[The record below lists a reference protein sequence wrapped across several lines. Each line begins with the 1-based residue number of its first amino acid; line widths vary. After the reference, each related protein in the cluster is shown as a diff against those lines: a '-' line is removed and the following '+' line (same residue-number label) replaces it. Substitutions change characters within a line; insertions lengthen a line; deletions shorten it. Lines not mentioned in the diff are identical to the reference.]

1 MNLKERFLIF
11 KSKPFILY
19 FAASSVSYF
28 GTGMQFVAN
37 SWVALE
43 MTESNMSVAI
53 MLVATIIPGIILL
66 PFIGVVVDRRDR
78 KRLCSAADMFRAI
91 IIATIPLFGLLGLL
105 EIWHLYLA
113 VFLVALGD
121 QVYNA
126 SIIPLIR
133 EVIDK
138 DKLLLA
144 NSTAAIG
151 NQTGALI
158 GAGVSG
164 VIVALFS
171 PYTAMLINAGTFLF
185 SSICIKYIR
194 RSAPIYESAESQKS
208 PMFLKLK
215 EDMLTA
221 AGYIRE
227 NAHIA
232 IYYLIMLLFIA
243 TLRTINVLLPAFSTR
258 VLQVG
263 AEGFGY
269 IDAAFALGAICG
281 NFFLPYFKG
290 VAKKEIAMKAGTI
303 LMACALMLFS
313 AANSLITAIF
323 FYFLIGLFF
332 QARIMYLTKIQQTV
346 DPAYMGRVH
355 ALFNSCFYMVS
366 MVVYLSMGYFADAV
380 SIRYLYVTQG
390 GLVLAISVLSFILT
404 SSKSFALKWRRQ
416 NEY

>member
-1 MNLKERFLIF
+1 MNLNERFSIF
-11 KSKPFILY
+11 KSKSFLLY
-19 FAASSVSYF
+19 FSASTVSYF

-37 SWVALE
+37 SWVALK

-53 MLVATIIPGIILL
+53 MLVATIIPGIVLL
-66 PFIGVVVDRRDR
+66 PFIGVAVDRRDR
-78 KRLCSAADMFRAI
+78 KKLCSAADMFRAI
-91 IIATIPLFGLLGLL
+91 MIAVIPLLGMLGLL
-105 EIWHLYLA
+105 KIWHLYLA

-151 NQTGALI
+151 NQTGALV

-164 VIVALFS
+164 VIVAFFS
-171 PYTAMLINAGTFLF
+171 PYTAMLINAGTFLI
-185 SSICIKYIR
+185 SSICIMYIR
-194 RSAPIYESAESQKS
+194 RSAPVYESAGDRKASVAA
-208 PMFLKLK
+208 KLK

-221 AGYIRE
+221 AGYIRK
-227 NAHIA
+227 NAHIVV
-232 IYYLIMLLFIA
+232 YYLIILLFIA
-243 TLRTINVLLPAFSTR
+243 TLRTINILLPAFSTR

-281 NFFLPYFKG
+281 NFFLPYFKSA
-290 VAKKEIAMKAGTI
+290 AKKELAMKTGVV
-303 LMACALMLFS
+303 LMAGALMAFG
-313 AANSLITAIF
+313 AANSLFTAIF

-332 QARIMYLTKIQQTV
+332 QARIMYLTRIQQTV

-366 MVVYLSMGYFADAV
+366 MVVYLSMGYFADIV
-380 SIRYLYVTQG
+380 GIRYLYVTQG
-390 GLVLAISVLSFILT
+390 GLVLAISVLSFMLI
-404 SSKSFALKWRRQ
+404 SSKSFGLKWRRQ
-416 NEY
+416 NV